1 MKTVYRGQKH
11 KYLSGQGGKLCSK
24 KSLHYYSIRHSVYG
38 SADACG
44 RRNLS
49 PSRKFHGAYMYADV
63 WNAVGGLFSLMPGSR
78 LCGGLCRL
86 SEPNHRCSLVYRLCR
101 IGIYQRDQRLVDRHG
116 CAAYP
121 ILHILY
127 QRECRRL

>member
-1 MKTVYRGQKH
+1 MFKKVITLLFGTAFMVVLMLAAGGI
-11 KYLSGQGGKLCSK
+11 YLLPE
-24 KSLHYYSIRHSVYG
+24 
-38 SADACG
+38 
-44 RRNLS
+44 N
-49 PSRKFHGAYMYADV
+49 FMGAYTNMYTDV

-86 SEPNHRCSLVYRLCR
+86 SEPNPRCSLVYRLCR